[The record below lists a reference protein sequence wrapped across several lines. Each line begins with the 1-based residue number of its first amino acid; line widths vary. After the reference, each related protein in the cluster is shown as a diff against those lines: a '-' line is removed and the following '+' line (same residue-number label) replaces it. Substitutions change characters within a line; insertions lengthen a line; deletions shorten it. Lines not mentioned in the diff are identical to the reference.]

1 MRRLICCVFILLTAC
16 TPVVYK
22 KYGVTDV
29 EANATRQQCNEAAN
43 TAAKD
48 TYWLQKHYYAIC
60 MEEKGYTRT
69 GQW

>member
-1 MRRLICCVFILLTAC
+1 MKLLLCIFVVFLTAC
-16 TPVVYK
+16 TPTVYK
-22 KYGVTDV
+22 KYGVSDA

-43 TAAKD
+43 AAAKD